1 MRTIE
6 LLAPARDKACARA
19 AIMSGADAVYIGG
32 PAFGARAAAPNSLED
47 IKEVCSLAHEFGAK
61 VHVTLNT
68 ILTDEE
74 LEKARELAFKLY
86 DAGADALIVQDMGL
100 LQGELP
106 PLEIHASTQQDNST
120 PEKVKFLEDAG
131 FSQVVLARE
140 LSIREIREIRR
151 RTQVKLECFIH
162 GALCVGVSG
171 RCYLSAAITGRSAN
185 RGECA
190 QLCRVAQSLYDGD
203 GNCLARDRYLL
214 SMKDL
219 SQAPN
224 LCELIDAGI
233 SSFKIEGR
241 LKDEG
246 YVRNVTAYYRA
257 LIDKTLEGFP
267 DVRRSSY
274 GTTRTAFK
282 PDISK
287 SFNRG
292 FTEYNAHE
300 VKENYAN
307 FDAPG
312 FVGTRIGTLMAQGA
326 HDLRF
331 KLDKGVALHNGDSLN
346 YYTAKGTLEG
356 FRVSTARES
365 GSAEIFQRL
374 PEIEAGTVFYR
385 SKDAAFERSLE
396 GESSV
401 RTLALTLRYSE
412 TEDGAVLEAQDE
424 TGAKAVARCT
434 IPKLQQASDFGRLEQ
449 NLRDKLGRLGQSHY
463 ELKELTLEL
472 PHHHFMPQSLINGL
486 RRDAIAALHEQKQSR
501 RVHVE
506 HHFTDA
512 PLLPEAERHLGFRAN
527 IMNRKALDFYEA
539 HGGQDVEPAYEME
552 RPEGPQGVLVSK
564 HCLRFCFGMC
574 HKHGQDGKVKH
585 LRLKIGRTYFDL
597 KFDCKNCLMI
607 LEGPMKD

>member
-1 MRTIE
+1 
-6 LLAPARDKACARA
+6 
-19 AIMSGADAVYIGG
+19 
-32 PAFGARAAAPNSLED
+32 
-47 IKEVCSLAHEFGAK
+47 
-61 VHVTLNT
+61 
-68 ILTDEE
+68 
-74 LEKARELAFKLY
+74 
-86 DAGADALIVQDMGL
+86 
-100 LQGELP
+100 
-106 PLEIHASTQQDNST
+106 
-120 PEKVKFLEDAG
+120 EKVLFLEQAG

-140 LSIREIREIRR
+140 LSIREIREIRA
-151 RTQVKLECFIH
+151 RTHVKLECFIH

-171 RCYLSAAITGRSAN
+171 RCYLSAAVTGRSAN

-190 QLCRVAQSLYDGD
+190 QLCRVAQSLYDSD

-224 LCELIDAGI
+224 IGELIDAGI

-257 LIDKTLEGFP
+257 LIDRVLEGFP
-267 DVRRSSY
+267 DVRRSSF

-312 FVGTRIGTLMAQGA
+312 FVGTRIGTLMEQGA

-331 KLDKGVALHNGDSLN
+331 KLDKGVVLGNGDSLN
-346 YYTAKGTLEG
+346 YYTAEGALEG
-356 FRVSTARES
+356 FRAS
-365 GSAEIFQRL
+365 SAKDGGVAEVFQRL
-374 PEIEAGTVFYR
+374 PPIKPGTVFYR
-385 SKDAAFERSLE
+385 SKDANFERSLE

-401 RTLALTLRYSE
+401 RTLALRLRYSE
-412 TEDGAVLEAQDE
+412 TPKGARLEAADE
-424 TGAKAVARCT
+424 TGASAVAEEE
-434 IPKLQQASDFGRLEQ
+434 IPKLQQASDFARLEK
-449 NLRDKLGRLGQSHY
+449 NLREKLGRLGQSHY
-463 ELKELTLEL
+463 ELSELTLDL
-472 PHHHFMPQSLINGL
+472 PYHHFMPQSLINAL
-486 RRDAIAALHEQKQSR
+486 RRSAIAMLDEQKQSR

-506 HHFTDA
+506 HHFKDA
-512 PLLPEAERHLGFRAN
+512 PMLPESERHLGFRAN
-527 IMNRKALDFYEA
+527 LFNRQASEFYKE
-539 HGGQDVEPAYEME
+539 HGGEDAAPAYEAQ
-552 RPEGPQGVLVSK
+552 RPEGPQPVLVSK

-574 HKHGQDGKVKH
+574 RKHGQDGKVRPLK
-585 LRLKIGRTYFDL
+585 LKIGKTFFDL
-597 KFDCKNCLMI
+597 KFDCRNCLMI
-607 LEGPMKD
+607 LEGPVKE